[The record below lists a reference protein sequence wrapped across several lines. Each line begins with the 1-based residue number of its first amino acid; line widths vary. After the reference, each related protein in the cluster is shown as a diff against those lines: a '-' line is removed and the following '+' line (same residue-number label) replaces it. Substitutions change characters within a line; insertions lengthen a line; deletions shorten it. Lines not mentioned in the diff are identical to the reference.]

1 MTTGGV
7 VDVADDFGCGG
18 GYESCSVCVTVDD
31 KPLACVADGL
41 AVATEPLT
49 GATPPKT
56 SPERSQGV
64 VQQIPGK
71 WRLICTTSWNIDEI
85 VQTRL

>member
-1 MTTGGV
+1 MSLTILAV
-7 VDVADDFGCGG
+7 VVAVKVDGF
-18 GYESCSVCVTVDD
+18 CVTVDD

-41 AVATEPLT
+41 AVATEPLN

-56 SPERSQGV
+56 SPEGSQGV